1 MQLHVPPL
9 PEIFFYSLAGI
20 LAVVFVIAKL
30 SRRTNLDAFPTVG
43 SSTWLGSW
51 WSGIKF
57 VTNASDIIQEG
68 YKKHKG
74 GAFKVVNM
82 YSWLV
87 IVSGT
92 RYVDDI
98 RNASDDELSNMEA
111 INDASSETVLAK
123 MCSYRGSSTD
133 YEFEYTL
140 GHDVHYN
147 PYHVQFMRSQLTRGL
162 GTLYPAIR
170 DEVVTAFEE
179 RTTEWKSVPAFA
191 AVQKIVCRT
200 SNRIFVGLP
209 LCRDPDWIDLNIRFT
224 FDAIKGGIIIGL
236 FPNLVA
242 RFMTNVPETNRRAV
256 KHLGPI
262 IEERLKH
269 LEENGNAWADKP
281 HDLISWLMDEAEGS
295 ERTIK
300 AWTQRVLAVNFAAVH
315 TSANRLYNLATNPQ
329 YIQPLREEV
338 ESVVATEGWSKDA
351 LGKMYKI
358 DSFLRESQRIEGNA
372 AATMVRK
379 VLKDFR
385 FSDGKVIPKGAF
397 LAVAANSTHLDDE
410 LYENAHKFDP
420 FRFAN
425 MRDEYE
431 DGINNQ
437 FVSLSPEYL
446 PFGLGRHACPG
457 RYFAANE
464 LKSML
469 AHVVT
474 SYDIKLENSAK
485 PPQNLR
491 VGIAIAANVSAK
503 VMFRKRAH

>member
-20 LAVVFVIAKL
+20 LAAAFVIAKL
-30 SRRTNLDAFPTVG
+30 SRRTNLDAIPTVG

-74 GAFKVVNM
+74 GTFKVVNM

-92 RYVDDI
+92 HK
-98 RNASDDELSNMEA
+98 A
-111 INDASSETVLAK
+111 VLARWVLTEDLQQTMK
-123 MCSYRGSSTD
+123 
-133 YEFEYTL
+133 FEYTL

-162 GTLYPAIR
+162 GNLYPAIR

-179 RTTEWKSVPAFA
+179 VLDLRDNEWKSVPAFA

-209 LCRDPDWIDLNIRFT
+209 LCRDPDWIDLNVRFT
-224 FDAIKGGIIIGL
+224 FDVIKGAL
-236 FPNLVA
+236 NFDSLVA

-269 LEENGNAWADKP
+269 LEENGNVWADKP

-315 TSANRLYNLATNPQ
+315 TSANSFTQALYNLATNPQ

-372 AATMVRK
+372 A
-379 VLKDFR
+379 
-385 FSDGKVIPKGAF
+385 DGKVIPKGAF

-410 LYENAHKFDP
+410 LYENARKFDP

-425 MRDEYE
+425 MRGEDE

-491 VGIAIAANVSAK
+491 IGIAIAANTSAK

>member
-1 MQLHVPPL
+1 
-9 PEIFFYSLAGI
+9 
-20 LAVVFVIAKL
+20 
-30 SRRTNLDAFPTVG
+30 LDAFPTVG

-111 INDASSETVLAK
+111 INDASSETTMK
-123 MCSYRGSSTD
+123 
-133 YEFEYTL
+133 FEYTL

-179 RTTEWKSVPAFA
+179 VLDLRGNGKLDVPAFA

-236 FPNLVA
+236 FPKFMAPLVA

-315 TSANRLYNLATNPQ
+315 VSAHSFTQALYNLATNPQ

-410 LYENAHKFDP
+410 LYENARKFDP

-425 MRDEYE
+425 MRSEDE

-474 SYDIKLENSAK
+474 SYDIKLEN
-485 PPQNLR
+485 
-491 VGIAIAANVSAK
+491 
-503 VMFRKRAH
+503 